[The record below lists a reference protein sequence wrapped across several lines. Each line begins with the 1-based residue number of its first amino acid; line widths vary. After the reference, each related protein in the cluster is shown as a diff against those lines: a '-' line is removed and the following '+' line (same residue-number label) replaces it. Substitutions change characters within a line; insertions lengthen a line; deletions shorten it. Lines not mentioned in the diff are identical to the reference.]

1 MASRVCSFCGS
12 IGHNKATC
20 GFRLFSMSVICEGE
34 DPLSEVVSPK
44 IRTCSYCSC
53 AGHDLRNCLAHKQ
66 LTTTFFP
73 TEGTTPVSSHKLIPE
88 SPANA
93 EEDFL
98 LSRAAVTVARVGGP
112 VQKSRVAR
120 APLDAKRARQVIQ
133 TIDFDDYDEP
143 WIWAH
148 PNQCRPILNR
158 PILNRPPQPTPH
170 NLIFS

>member
-12 IGHNKATC
+12 MGHNKATC
-20 GFRLFSMSVICEGE
+20 GFRLFSMSFMCEVPHPEVI
-34 DPLSEVVSPK
+34 SPK
-44 IRTCSYCSC
+44 IRSCSYCSC

-66 LTTTFFP
+66 LTTFFP
-73 TEGTTPVSSHKLIPE
+73 AEEISPVISHKLMPE
-88 SPANA
+88 SPANV

-98 LSRAAVTVARVGGP
+98 LSQAAVKVARVGGP

-158 PILNRPPQPTPH
+158 HPQPTPH